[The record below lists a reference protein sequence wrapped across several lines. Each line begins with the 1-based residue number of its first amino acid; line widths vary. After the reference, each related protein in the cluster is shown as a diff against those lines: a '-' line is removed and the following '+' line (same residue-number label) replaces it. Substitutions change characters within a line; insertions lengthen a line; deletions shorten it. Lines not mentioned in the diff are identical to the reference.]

1 MSLTVAAFMLLYVAL
16 AVACIIRHPVYGII
30 GYYITYILS
39 PAARW
44 WGEPLAAMGFR
55 YSFIMAFIAAVG
67 LGLYAAR
74 EKTSKSISRQEVFL
88 WLLVGIVW
96 LAGFFTPPLA
106 GGEDQA
112 VKLTKTALMIFIL
125 KRSVTDLP
133 KFRWLIWALVLAS
146 FYGALDTRLMAD
158 RIGSRIQ
165 AGSGGSD
172 FLEGNFL
179 AAHLAMMLPFA
190 AMLFLRSRWPVRIFL
205 AAASAVIVDAIIQCR
220 SRGAFLAIAAGVLV
234 ALPFAPS
241 RTRKAIFAL
250 TLVGALGGFLLIDKG
265 FMDRMATINPGL
277 DVEEQDASSGGR
289 ILAWKAAIS
298 MAADNPLGVGYNNF
312 KPLLE
317 NYAPSIPGMDTHNTY
332 LRCLAELGFQG
343 FALLLLLIGNS
354 LWQSHRLRRQL
365 AATSRDHEYALWSY
379 TIGVGLAIYLVA
391 GMFISTTY
399 IEEFYVILLLP
410 DVLSALYASSRKP
423 VQEENLALS
432 AEGARP

>member
-1 MSLTVAAFMLLYVAL
+1 
-16 AVACIIRHPVYGII
+16 
-30 GYYITYILS
+30 
-39 PAARW
+39 
-44 WGEPLAAMGFR
+44 
-55 YSFIMAFIAAVG
+55 
-67 LGLYAAR
+67 
-74 EKTSKSISRQEVFL
+74 
-88 WLLVGIVW
+88 
-96 LAGFFTPPLA
+96 
-106 GGEDQA
+106 
-112 VKLTKTALMIFIL
+112 
-125 KRSVTDLP
+125 
-133 KFRWLIWALVLAS
+133 
-146 FYGALDTRLMAD
+146 
-158 RIGSRIQ
+158 
-165 AGSGGSD
+165 
-172 FLEGNFL
+172 
-179 AAHLAMMLPFA
+179 
-190 AMLFLRSRWPVRIFL
+190 
-205 AAASAVIVDAIIQCR
+205 
-220 SRGAFLAIAAGVLV
+220 
-234 ALPFAPS
+234 
-241 RTRKAIFAL
+241 
-250 TLVGALGGFLLIDKG
+250 
-265 FMDRMATINPGL
+265 MDRMATINPGL

-399 IEEFYVILLLP
+399 IEEFYLILLLP